1 MAEAPPPLKTTLYYT
16 FGNHM
21 HWVDMEW
28 LWGYATLSSSV
39 EDMLRLIEET
49 GVKGHINFDGIGY
62 EKLAGQNPET
72 VARLRAAIQSGSVEV
87 AGASYGQPY
96 GLFHGGESNIRQ
108 RIYGARTVRRLF
120 GVWPRTFWEEEF
132 DFFPQLP
139 QILKGVGFQ
148 YASLFFQWTW
158 HTPHLP
164 KEKLPAIWWEG
175 QDGSRL
181 LASPHSD
188 LNLHQWPEEFAGLL
202 EDPELRQRPLPC
214 LVQWLELMPSPD
226 WMCRSEVI
234 LPPLRG
240 LLEHPQF
247 SVKPVHLPEFLE
259 LAKDLAEPRR
269 YSLDEVFHGMSL
281 GKNGDLFRRLS
292 RRAEATLLAAESISA
307 LYAFFGRPY
316 PSWDVYPTWELEE
329 AWRELL
335 SAQHHDNEECEGL
348 CGYIGERS
356 FERSLGLSG
365 HVIERTLNLI
375 ARRTPGSP
383 ERLVVYNPLGWRRR
397 ALVQDPASKKSLLV
411 EDLPPFGYRVVEPA
425 DHFAAPVETRVIE
438 EGDTIILRR
447 GELSAAVERAR
458 GAICQITSPEFPA
471 GAIPA
476 GESLADV
483 WMTRGGQAERFTNTI
498 IEIDRERPAIHIHR
512 SGREGATIVI
522 TITLAPELDAVDIH
536 YQADELPRPDPWL
549 AAALQTRICVNL
561 PAVRIIHDHPYGVS
575 ETRAVGK
582 YLRKYPTG
590 DWMTSP
596 QVFETVENP
605 FTALQFLDLEDGE
618 RGLLFIHDGSQA
630 YLRRGDSALQV
641 LSMYDP
647 WDEDYFVASLEARVR
662 VVPHAAITNAARWR
676 QAQEFNRPVWV
687 VSCSRGNRRR
697 PAICD
702 DESGNIPLTYGSLSC
717 EASGVVLA
725 SFYREMETSGK
736 EVEGYAGQGISY
748 PYILR
753 LVELNGEPAE
763 ARLTLPGRVAKAYRS
778 DLLGRKESEL
788 RVEYSGGEGPSGL
801 PRQAQ
806 DGFKEVFS
814 HLSVPMGPY
823 EIATLYLDIEAGRKI
838 YRDLDA
844 ERRVWATVH
853 KIEGGVSEID
863 EYTAKSL

>member
-1 MAEAPPPLKTTLYYT
+1 MTESTPATKTTLYYT

-28 LWGYATLSSSV
+28 LWGYSTLSSSV
-39 EDMLRLIEET
+39 DDMLRLMEQSGT
-49 GVKGHINFDGIGY
+49 KGHINFDGIGY
-62 EKLAGQNPET
+62 EKLAVQNPET
-72 VARLRAAIQSGSVEV
+72 VTRLRSAIQSGSVEV
-87 AGASYGQPY
+87 VGASYGQPY

-158 HTPHLP
+158 HTPHVP

-181 LASPHSD
+181 LTSPHSD

-240 LLEHPQF
+240 LLENPEF
-247 SVKPVHLPEFLE
+247 SVKPVNLPEFLE
-259 LAKDLAEPRR
+259 LARSLAEPRR
-269 YSLDEVFHGMSL
+269 YSLDDVFHGMSL

-365 HVIERTLNLI
+365 YVVERTLNMI

-383 ERLVVYNPLGWRRR
+383 DRLLVYNPLGWPRK
-397 ALVQDPASKKSLLV
+397 ALVKDPGSKKSLLI
-411 EDLPPFGYRVVEPA
+411 EDIPPFGYKVVEPA
-425 DHFAAPVETRVIE
+425 DHFAAPIGTRVIE
-438 EGDTIILRR
+438 EGDAVSLAR
-447 GELSAAVERAR
+447 GGIQITVDRAR
-458 GAICQITSPEFPA
+458 GAICQINSPLFPD

-476 GESLADV
+476 GEFLADI
-483 WMTRGGQAERFTNTI
+483 WMTRQDHLERFTNTS
-498 IEIDRERPAIHIHR
+498 IEIDQETPAIIIRR
-512 SGREGATIVI
+512 SGREGASILI
-522 TITLAPELDAVDIH
+522 TVSLAAELDAVDIH
-536 YQADELPRPDPWL
+536 YQTEDLPRPDPWL
-549 AAALQTRICVNL
+549 SAALQTRISANL
-561 PAVRIIHDHPYGVS
+561 PRVRFIHDHPYGVS
-575 ETRAVGK
+575 EIHAEGK

-596 QVFETVENP
+596 QVFETIENP

-618 RGLLFIHDGSQA
+618 HGLLFIHDGSQA
-630 YLRRGDSALQV
+630 FLRRGDCALQI
-641 LSMYDP
+641 LSMYDA
-647 WDEDYFVASLEARVR
+647 WDENYFVASLDAHVR
-662 VVPHAAITNAARWR
+662 VVPHGATDNAARWR
-676 QAQEFNRPVWV
+676 MAREFIRPVWA
-687 VSCSRGNRRR
+687 VSCSSGIRHL
-697 PAICD
+697 PPICS
-702 DESGNIPLTYGSLSC
+702 DESGNIPLSFGGVSC
-717 EASGVVLA
+717 DASGVVLA
-725 SFYREMETSGK
+725 AFYREMESAGK
-736 EVEGYAGQGISY
+736 DVVGYAGLGMSY

-753 LVELNGEPAE
+753 LVELDGESTE
-763 ARLTLPGRVAKAYRS
+763 AVITLPGRVAAAYKT

-788 RVEYSGGEGPSGL
+788 QVEYPAGGTSP
-801 PRQAQ
+801 
-806 DGFKEVFS
+806 
-814 HLSVPMGPY
+814 HLSGNRLAAYPQSSSRLAVPLRPF
-823 EIATLYLDIEAGRKI
+823 EIASLYVDLEAGRKV
-838 YRDLDA
+838 YRDLDS
-844 ERRVWATVH
+844 ERQVWATVH
-853 KIEGGVSEID
+853 KAED
-863 EYTAKSL
+863 ELGE